1 MTELVS
7 PTPVA
12 SPNSEDVLAGTRLGI
27 ELAAARKRLPNSPS
41 AREVADE
48 LKLSLHT
55 IESLEADQFDDL
67 PPRLFVRGYVSAYAK
82 LLGLSVDQTL
92 RQFDAIYPPK
102 VETPPPAQSSTP
114 PLRMHRSRR
123 VVRGAK
129 SKRRWLRRSVYVV
142 IAVIAVALAYRWV
155 ENGAHQLGYDTL
167 LGGTDSQGKTPL
179 ILRTPGSG
187 EH

>member
-12 SPNSEDVLAGTRLGI
+12 SPDKDDGLPGTRLGI

-41 AREVADE
+41 QRDVADE
-48 LKLSLHT
+48 LNLSLHT
-55 IESLEADQFDDL
+55 IECLEADQFDDL

-82 LLGLSVDQTL
+82 LLGLSIDQTL

-102 VETPPPAQSSTP
+102 ADTPPPAQSTTA
-114 PLRMHRSRR
+114 PLRMPRSRR

-129 SKRRWLRRSVYVV
+129 SKRRWLRRGVYLV
-142 IAVIAVALAYRWV
+142 IGAIVIVLAYRWV
-155 ENGAHQLGYDTL
+155 ENGAHQLGSDSL
-167 LGGTDSQGKTPL
+167 LGAGSSGKAPL
-179 ILRTPGSG
+179 ILRSTG